1 MLSVFL
7 CCLTPVHFRSQT
19 YCWEREWGRRC
30 SLTQPVKCFLL
41 TCSTGSNRAG
51 VYSTRANH
59 ITAGTASGMDLPS
72 LEAAVQS
79 YYGCGIASSTN
90 RTYNSAKKRFITF
103 CMNYNLSPFP
113 VSQMILC
120 LFVSFLAKE
129 GLQYQSIRAYLS
141 AIRHLYISQGHPDP
155 FAESNFPQ
163 LEYVLKG
170 VRRSQGPAKSR
181 ERLPITPTILSY
193 LHDVWS
199 KEGQA
204 YEACLLWA
212 ACCLGF
218 FTFLWAGEF
227 TSTATQD
234 TASLLTVA
242 DITVNSRETPS
253 FLRVF
258 LRRSKTDPFGN
269 GIALYVGRTYHPIC
283 PVMAVLSFVARRPHL
298 QGPLF
303 IHEDVSP
310 LTQASKTS
318 SQPEGH

>member
-1 MLSVFL
+1 MLSVYL

-103 CMNYNLSPFP
+103 CINYNLSPFP
-113 VSQMILC
+113 VSQTILC

-170 VRRSQGPAKSR
+170 VRRSQGLQSHGKGYLLPPQYYHTYMMCGPKKDRHMKHVCSGLPAAW
-181 ERLPITPTILSY
+181 
-193 LHDVWS
+193 V
-199 KEGQA
+199 
-204 YEACLLWA
+204 
-212 ACCLGF
+212 
-218 FTFLWAGEF
+218 
-227 TSTATQD
+227 
-234 TASLLTVA
+234 SLL
-242 DITVNSRETPS
+242 
-253 FLRVF
+253 F
-258 LRRSKTDPFGN
+258 
-269 GIALYVGRTYHPIC
+269 
-283 PVMAVLSFVARRPHL
+283 
-298 QGPLF
+298 
-303 IHEDVSP
+303 
-310 LTQASKTS
+310 
-318 SQPEGH
+318 